1 MVGKK
6 RDAYTIHPIDVVE
19 HVAVTQDWEC
29 VRESDNDDEINLA
42 VEGLLRIYPVQILWF
57 TQTETLTLISA
68 IDMEPPLAR
77 LSEFYNLVNQCNR
90 IIFRGKFEFLDDK
103 KQIEWRSKLELP
115 GVQLLSPQQ
124 IFTLVTSSIKTFD
137 SFMPVFTTIAWSNY
151 TVNQVIAT
159 YLKKRNRDKHE

>member
-1 MVGKK
+1 MVSGTQ
-6 RDAYTIHPIDVVE
+6 DSYSIHPLDVVE
-19 HVAVTQDWEC
+19 HVAIKQKWEF
-29 VRESDNDDEINLA
+29 VRESDNDNEINLA

-57 TQTETLTLISA
+57 TQTETLTLKST

-90 IIFRGKFEFLDDK
+90 IIFRGKFEFLTDK
-103 KQIEWRSKLELP
+103 KQIEWRSSLEVPNVKLLN
-115 GVQLLSPQQ
+115 PQK
-124 IFTLVTSSIKTFD
+124 IYTLVTSSINTFD

>member
-1 MVGKK
+1 MVSGT
-6 RDAYTIHPIDVVE
+6 RDSYTIHPIDVVE
-19 HVAVTQDWEC
+19 HVAITQDWDC

-42 VEGLLRIYPVQILWF
+42 VEGLSQIYPVQILWLSPVK
-57 TQTETLTLISA
+57 TLSLLSTVH
-68 IDMEPPLAR
+68 MEPPLAR

-90 IIFRGKFEFLDDK
+90 IIFRGKFEFLTDK
-103 KQIEWRSKLELP
+103 KQIEWRSSLEVPNVKLLN
-115 GVQLLSPQQ
+115 PQK
-124 IFTLVTSSIKTFD
+124 IYTLVTSSINTFD

>member
-1 MVGKK
+1 MVSKK
-6 RDAYTIHPIDVVE
+6 RDSYTIHPIDVVE
-19 HVAVTQDWEC
+19 HVAITQDWEC

-42 VEGLLRIYPVQILWF
+42 VEGLSQIYPVQISWLSPVK
-57 TQTETLTLISA
+57 TLSLVSTVHMETPLT
-68 IDMEPPLAR
+68 R
-77 LSEFYNLVNQCNR
+77 LGDFYNLVNQCNR
-90 IIFRGKFEFLDDK
+90 IIFHGKFEFLDDK